1 MLSVSML
8 AIAVSV
14 LLQCRAAMGI
24 VSTQGVVYRSENTT
38 QAGLTN
44 TVLLGGLFPV
54 HSSGENQA
62 SCGALRP
69 SAVQIVEAMVLA
81 INTINND
88 TSLLPGVTLAFDI
101 RDTCSQINY
110 GLRQSLDYI
119 QSSDTVCSDQT
130 GLGSSAVL
138 GAFLS
143 TISEAAANLF
153 GLFELPQ
160 VSYGSS
166 ATILSE
172 ERFNFF
178 FRTIPSDLFQ
188 ARALADIVMH
198 FRWNY
203 IIALH
208 SDDLYGLGGIAAFL
222 EELEQ
227 NAPGVC
233 VANVISLSGSTQN
246 YEEALDQMSR
256 DPVRN
261 ASVVLLFGH
270 MENAV
275 RIFEAIERRVS
286 SDAGFPL
293 QNITWIGSDSWGDNL
308 PDRYRSMARGMLS
321 TVPQSKAIQAFSDYF
336 TALNPLNNTA
346 NPWFIEYWEEEFEC
360 DLGLSPNLNSCD
372 VDNQAI
378 SLLTTNYSQFSLVP
392 LVFDAVYVVAHSI
405 QNLIDSR
412 CPARDLCAE
421 IATNGIVNGTLLR
434 DSMAESSFPSQ
445 SQAGTTFS
453 FDSNGD
459 VSGLYS
465 VLNLQTISD
474 NQFTFVTV
482 GSWDSTNYLQIE
494 SSSEIEFVGGAE
506 VPVSDCSLPCGV
518 GEVHMPIFN
527 QSMCCFT
534 CQLCPMNSMISDD
547 ATGCIH
553 CDVENG
559 TVSNE
564 NRTACVDLPTTFLTW
579 SNPWAIVLVT
589 LTTLGLAATIAVI
602 IIFLVFC
609 NHELIKASSRELS
622 AILLVGLLLFYVMP
636 LFFIAKPSASTCA
649 IQRFGVGFCFTIVY
663 SALLVKTNRIY
674 RIFSRNPNSPAKN
687 LPLISPLSQVLI
699 TLGFIS
705 VQVVIGII
713 WLAVDIPSTKVIRSI
728 GGIELVCAHV
738 ASPVTSIIVFLAYS
752 LVLLILCTYFAFLT
766 RKVPANFNEAKFI
779 NAAVYS
785 TCLIWLGFIPVFFA
799 TSNLGT
805 IFQTSTVIFGIILSA
820 TTALCCLFFTKLIL
834 LSSRIRKTKKAES
847 MSQSRSVTQ
856 GSNGALHTS
865 TNSTVNNSLQLKHSS
880 VAVVIDKTL

>member
-1 MLSVSML
+1 MLPVSLL
-8 AIAVSV
+8 AVAVSV
-14 LLQCRAAMGI
+14 LLQSRAAVGI
-24 VSTQGVVYRSENTT
+24 VSTQGVVYRTANTT

-54 HSSGENQA
+54 HSSSSDQV
-62 SCGALRP
+62 CTALRL

-81 INTINND
+81 IDTINND

-110 GLRQSLDYI
+110 GLRQSVDYI
-119 QSSDTVCSDQT
+119 QSSDAVCSDQL
-130 GLGSSAVL
+130 GLGASAIV

-143 TISEAAANLF
+143 AISEAGANLF
-153 GLFELPQ
+153 SLFELPQ

-188 ARALADIVMH
+188 ARALADIVIR

-208 SDDLYGLGGIAAFL
+208 SDDLYGTGGIAAFL

-227 NAPGVC
+227 NAPRRVC
-233 VANVISLSGSTQN
+233 VADVIALSGGNTQS
-246 YEEALDQMSR
+246 YEQAVDKMNQ
-256 DPVRN
+256 DHVRN

-270 MENAV
+270 VENAIG
-275 RIFEAIERRVS
+275 IFEAIERRVS

-293 QNITWIGSDSWGDNL
+293 QNLTWIGSDSWGDNL
-308 PDRYRSMARGMLS
+308 PDRYRGMARGMIS
-321 TVPQSKAIQAFSDYF
+321 TVPQSKLIQSFDDYF
-336 TALNPLNNTA
+336 TSLNPLNNVA
-346 NPWFIEYWEEEFEC
+346 NPWFSEYWEEVFGCEL
-360 DLGLSPNLNSCD
+360 DPSSNTNNSCD

-392 LVFDAVYVVAHSI
+392 LVFDAVYVIAHSI
-405 QNLIDSR
+405 QNLISNR
-412 CPARDLCAE
+412 CPGGDLCAE
-421 IATNGIVNGTLLR
+421 IATNGIMNGTLLR
-434 DSMAESSFPSQ
+434 DSIAEGSFPSQ
-445 SQAGTTFS
+445 SQAGSTLS
-453 FDSNGD
+453 FDDNGD

-474 NQFTFVTV
+474 SQFAYVTV
-482 GSWDSTNYLQIE
+482 GSWDTTNYFQIN
-494 SSSEIEFVGGAE
+494 SRIEFVGDAG
-506 VPVSDCSLPCGV
+506 VPMSACSMPCGI
-518 GEVHMPIFN
+518 GEVRRPIPN
-527 QSMCCFT
+527 QLRCCFT
-534 CQLCPMNSMISDD
+534 CQLCPVNSMVSDN
-547 ATGCIH
+547 ATECIP

-564 NRTACVDLPTTFLTW
+564 NRTACVDLETSFLMW
-579 SNPWAIVLVT
+579 SNPWAIVLVA
-589 LTTLGLAATIAVI
+589 LAILGLVATLVVI

-622 AILLVGLLLFYVMP
+622 AILLVGLLLFYIMP
-636 LFFIAKPSASTCA
+636 LFFIAMPSAATCA
-649 IQRFGVGFCFTIVY
+649 IQRFGVGFCYSIVY

-687 LPLISPLSQVLI
+687 LSLISPLSQVLI

-713 WLAVDIPSTKVIRSI
+713 WLAIEIPGTEIIRSA
-728 GGIELVCAHV
+728 GSIELVCAV
-738 ASPVTSIIVFLAYS
+738 SPLTSISVSLGYS
-752 LVLLILCTYFAFLT
+752 LILLILCTYFAFLT

-779 NAAVYS
+779 SATVYS

-799 TSNLGT
+799 TSSLGT
-805 IFQTSTVIFGIILSA
+805 IFQTTTLVAGIILSA
-820 TTALCCLFFTKLIL
+820 TTALGFLFFSKVAL
-834 LSSRIRKTKKAES
+834 LSKKIQKTKKAES
-847 MSQSRSVTQ
+847 TSRSRCGTT
-856 GSNGALHTS
+856 GSNGALNAS
-865 TNSTVNNSLQLKHSS
+865 TNSLANSLQLKLSS
-880 VAVVIDKTL
+880 IAIEKP